1 MSEAAPPSPLGSARS
16 PGELEEAPRR
26 DGLNQ
31 RRGAR
36 GGDSPFESP
45 ELSSSAA
52 SSKVFR
58 SRVRIGFRVEICTC
72 ANANTSYANAL
83 HCLRTYVRTYVF
95 ESVFKAVA
103 VGALR
108 PGMWRRSRSYV
119 QGPPPRQHAT
129 VRTYVRTYVRP
140 RILRCPK
147 VINQVGGRIRTC
159 VRIHARMYVPSR
171 VRVASTEKKIAHVVP
186 VRRAIVAGCASCPV
200 CASCTRRRA
209 HPTYVY
215 VRTYV
220 RTYFSMHAGT
230 YVRTYVRSSERRVM
244 CARCARSRQYVRY
257 VRAHVRS
264 SHSRVM
270 CASCA
275 RSRKCVR
282 TYVRTYVVRTSQIRA
297 MNVRTDVRTYVCQL
311 SQSRQVAYEP
321 GTHVR
326 TYACKTAIVVQALS
340 LIHI

>member
-1 MSEAAPPSPLGSARS
+1 M
-16 PGELEEAPRR
+16 
-26 DGLNQ
+26 
-31 RRGAR
+31 
-36 GGDSPFESP
+36 
-45 ELSSSAA
+45 
-52 SSKVFR
+52 FR
-58 SRVRIGFRVEICTC
+58 SRV
-72 ANANTSYANAL
+72 
-83 HCLRTYVRTYVF
+83 
-95 ESVFKAVA
+95 SVS
-103 VGALR
+103 ALR
-108 PGMWRRSRSYV
+108 FAPAPTPT
-119 QGPPPRQHAT
+119 PPTPTPCIAC
-129 VRTYVRTYVRP
+129 VRTYVRIRKRSQSSCGRSVAARDVASLAVLRTRTPAAPARDGAYVRAYVRP

-147 VINQVGGRIRTC
+147 VINQVGGRIRTY

-215 VRTYV
+215 VRTYARISV
-220 RTYFSMHAGT
+220 CTQ
-230 YVRTYVRSSERRVM
+230 VRTYVRSSQRRVM

-282 TYVRTYVVRTSQIRA
+282 TYVRTYFSNPRNERA
-297 MNVRTDVRTYVCQL
+297 YVRTYVCQL
-311 SQSRQVAYEP
+311 S
-321 GTHVR
+321 
-326 TYACKTAIVVQALS
+326 
-340 LIHI
+340 

>member
-1 MSEAAPPSPLGSARS
+1 MNLQSCRVPLPARRCLDRAYVSVSALRFAP
-16 PGELEEAPRR
+16 APTPTPPTPTPCI
-26 DGLNQ
+26 
-31 RRGAR
+31 AC
-36 GGDSPFESP
+36 
-45 ELSSSAA
+45 
-52 SSKVFR
+52 V
-58 SRVRIGFRVEICTC
+58 
-72 ANANTSYANAL
+72 
-83 HCLRTYVRTYVF
+83 RTYVRTYVF

-171 VRVASTEKKIAHVVP
+171 VRVASTEKKNAHVVP

-215 VRTYV
+215 VRTY
-220 RTYFSMHAGT
+220 FSMHAGT
-230 YVRTYVRSSERRVM
+230 YVRT
-244 CARCARSRQYVRY
+244 
-257 VRAHVRS
+257 
-264 SHSRVM
+264 
-270 CASCA
+270 
-275 RSRKCVR
+275 
-282 TYVRTYVVRTSQIRA
+282 
-297 MNVRTDVRTYVCQL
+297 
-311 SQSRQVAYEP
+311 
-321 GTHVR
+321 
-326 TYACKTAIVVQALS
+326 
-340 LIHI
+340 